1 MSEVSTSRRDVMRA
15 LAIVPAAI
23 ATPAVAAAAFTRG
36 PAMPS
41 RAITEAIAAYHK
53 AAAHENEWLDRHYTP
68 VWKACKA
75 EVEKIPHLTTQT
87 RHEVGG
93 RLVQWS
99 TDNPEN
105 QTQARYCRHVLNER
119 RQNGRG
125 LAKSYEQLVVEFEE
139 KVAWRAA
146 EERRIQQRYG
156 IDALDAEQDRLT
168 NASYDAMRAV
178 EEFPAA
184 TIHDLIAK
192 VEFAWETEGRIE
204 PEEILVDL
212 RRIAGSAAA

>member
-23 ATPAVAAAAFTRG
+23 ATPTVAAAAFTRG
-36 PAMPS
+36 PTKPS
-41 RAITEAIAAYHK
+41 LAITEAIAAYHK
-53 AAAHENEWLDRHYTP
+53 AATYENEWCDRHYTP
-68 VWKACKA
+68 AWKACKA
-75 EVEKIPHLTTQT
+75 AIERIPHLTTET

-93 RLVQWS
+93 RIVRWS
-99 TDNPEN
+99 TDNPTN
-105 QTQARYCRHVLNER
+105 QAEARYCRQVLNEGR
-119 RQNGRG
+119 R
-125 LAKSYEQLVVEFEE
+125 LAKTYKQLVEEFEE

-156 IDALDAEQDRLT
+156 MDLLDAEQDRLT

-192 VEFAWETEGRIE
+192 VEFAGETEGRSE
-204 PEEILVDL
+204 PEELLADL
-212 RRIAGSAAA
+212 RRIAGRAAA